1 MKRFAW
7 LIALSWL
14 VLAPLWAQTNRVV
27 VIVSW
32 DGGKPSV
39 IRQLVAEG
47 KLPTV
52 KALLAEGSYSW
63 TAQTI
68 VPF

>member
-39 IRQLVAEG
+39 IRQLV
-47 KLPTV
+47 
-52 KALLAEGSYSW
+52 
-63 TAQTI
+63 
-68 VPF
+68 